1 MSKTYDAL
9 ANYTNGFKE
18 GYDMGFKAGFE
29 EASKLQPKGKLAE
42 EGFSALCPV
51 CGIDFAKDT
60 RFGWN
65 CYNQN
70 CPSNSVNVTKSPTIS
85 PKFDSMI
92 G

>member
-29 EASKLQPKGKLAE
+29 EASKLLPKAQLAE
-42 EGFSALCPV
+42 DEFSAICGV
-51 CGIDFAKDT
+51 CGRDFAKGEG
-60 RFGWN
+60 FGWN
-65 CYNQN
+65 CYNDN
-70 CPSNSVNVTKSPTIS
+70 CPRQTSDPVIS
-85 PKFDSMI
+85 FTGSSMI